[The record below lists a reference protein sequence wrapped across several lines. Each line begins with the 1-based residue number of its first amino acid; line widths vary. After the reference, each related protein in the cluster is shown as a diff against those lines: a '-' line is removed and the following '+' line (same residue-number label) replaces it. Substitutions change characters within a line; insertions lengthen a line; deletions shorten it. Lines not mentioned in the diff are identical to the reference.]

1 MTRRQRIAKALANA
15 QRHLDFTSYAH
26 MVNGDVKSAFAE
38 LEASVARARVII
50 DRIPDQDLEVQPV
63 PDPSDIELDEEWRG
77 L

>member
-50 DRIPDQDLEVQPV
+50 DRIPDLEVQPV
-63 PDPSDIELDEEWRG
+63 PDPSDTELDEEWRG